1 MNINISNQLRF
12 FGILIVALTF
22 TFLTNNFLNFWADWP
37 GVNTFFANL
46 GWFGFNQLQSPLEGS
61 SLVQAWIQLLSYFL
75 IIFLSMAYVL
85 LTSNKKLMQ
94 DSKTLSSLS
103 AYIIRASFWLVLLV
117 GLVDMVVSFLRVEDY
132 LIPLFGKDL
141 GIALGRP
148 NFRGT
153 YVHFP
158 IMLISLIIAYF
169 TRTLGFLWL
178 AVLVVVAEFQIVL
191 ARFIFSYEQTFMG
204 DLVRFWYGSL
214 FLFAS
219 SYALIHEGH
228 VRVDVLYTNFSK
240 RAKAWSN
247 FLGTLLLGIPICWT
261 VLLRG
266 MWCKQ
271 CIINAPL
278 TSFETS
284 MSGYGMY
291 VKYLMAGFLAI
302 YALTMLIQFVSY
314 FLSNSSIL
322 FEEAEDKNLKSSNTI
337 QSTIQS

>member
-1 MNINISNQLRF
+1 MIFNVSNQLRF
-12 FGILIVALTF
+12 FGTLVIALTF
-22 TFLTNNFLNFWADWP
+22 TFLLNNFLNFWADWP
-37 GVNTFFANL
+37 GVNTFFSNI
-46 GWFGFNQLQSPLEGS
+46 GWFGFNKLQESLEGS
-61 SLVQAWIQLLSYFL
+61 FLIKAWIQLLSYFFV
-75 IIFLSMAYVL
+75 IFLSLFYIL
-85 LTSNKKLMQ
+85 KTSNKKLID
-94 DSKTLSSLS
+94 DSKNFSNLS
-103 AYIIRASFWLVLLV
+103 AYIIRASFWIVLLV
-117 GLVDMVVSFLRVEDY
+117 GIVDMILSFLRVEDY
-132 LIPLFGKDL
+132 LVPLFGKNL
-141 GIALGRP
+141 GIALGHP
-148 NFRGT
+148 TFRGT

-158 IMLISLIIAYF
+158 VMLISLIIAYY

-178 AVLVVVAEFQIVL
+178 AVLVVIAEFQIVL

-228 VRVDVLYTNFSK
+228 VRVDVLYTKFNK

-247 FLGTLLLGIPICWT
+247 LFGCLLLGIPICWT
-261 VLLRG
+261 ILLRG

-271 CIINAPL
+271 CIINGPL
-278 TSFETS
+278 TNFETS

-314 FLSNSSIL
+314 FLSNSSVL
-322 FEEAEDKNLKSSNTI
+322 FEEVKEDNLQKSNSNEIGI
-337 QSTIQS
+337 QP